1 MEKHAEDARRKAM
14 VIDIDMLVPK
24 DHLLRKS
31 EKVMDYD
38 WLYER
43 LNPLYNDK
51 VGRPGTDPVVLIK
64 MVLIQHLF
72 GIPSL
77 RGTMAEIQV
86 NIAYR
91 WFLGYALSDELPHF
105 STVSY
110 NFGHRYSDQ
119 TVEHVFEW
127 ILTEAS
133 RVGCLSP
140 EAVYI
145 DSTHIKANANINRK
159 IKKQVPVAAARYKEE
174 LFLEIALLR
183 TLTVCD
189 TIQR

>member
-1 MEKHAEDARRKAM
+1 MEDM
-14 VIDIDMLVPK
+14 VPT
-24 DHLLRKS
+24 DHLLRK
-31 EKVMDYD
+31 VDAAIDFNHLYD
-38 WLYER
+38 FVGQLYCKD
-43 LNPLYNDK
+43 N
-51 VGRPGTDPVVLIK
+51 GRPSVDPVVLFKI
-64 MVLIQHLF
+64 VLIQHLF